1 MAVDGA
7 NFPWC
12 GGGGGN
18 QDAAKKKR
26 EDFHIVSMQALRVRK
41 TQLSV
46 LGEGETGRL
55 KDSRGTAETGRR
67 GDQQTTALAIA
78 GQIARTKGI
87 SHG

>member
-1 MAVDGA
+1 M
-7 NFPWC
+7 
-12 GGGGGN
+12 
-18 QDAAKKKR
+18 
-26 EDFHIVSMQALRVRK
+26 RK

-55 KDSRGTAETGRR
+55 KDEEMKRLK
-67 GDQQTTALAIA
+67 DLATA

>member
-1 MAVDGA
+1 
-7 NFPWC
+7 
-12 GGGGGN
+12 
-18 QDAAKKKR
+18 
-26 EDFHIVSMQALRVRK
+26 MQALRVRK

-55 KDSRGTAETGRR
+55 KDEESKRPK
-67 GDQQTTALAIA
+67 DLATA

>member
-18 QDAAKKKR
+18 QDTAKKKR

-46 LGEGETGRL
+46 LGEGEMRRL
-55 KDSRGTAETGRR
+55 KDEETKRPK
-67 GDQQTTALAIA
+67 DLATA

>member
-18 QDAAKKKR
+18 QDTAKKKR
-26 EDFHIVSMQALRVRK
+26 EDFHIVRMQALRVRK

-46 LGEGETGRL
+46 LGEGEMRRLRDQKTKRL
-55 KDSRGTAETGRR
+55 KDEETAE
-67 GDQQTTALAIA
+67 ALRTECKRA
-78 GQIARTKGI
+78 GPKANR
-87 SHG
+87 